1 MSKGKWC
8 VAIVGLKKFADGV
21 ISVNLLHERSK
32 EINDR
37 LEKTCRREERTED
50 VRPNTAQFLLI
61 CK

>member
-37 LEKTCRREERTED
+37 LEKTVD
-50 VRPNTAQFLLI
+50 VRKERKTCVRILLSFY
-61 CK
+61 